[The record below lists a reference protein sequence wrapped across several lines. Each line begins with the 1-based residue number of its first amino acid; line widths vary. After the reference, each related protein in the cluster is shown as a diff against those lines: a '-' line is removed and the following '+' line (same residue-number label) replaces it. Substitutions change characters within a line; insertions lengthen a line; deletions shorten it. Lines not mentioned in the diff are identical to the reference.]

1 MKSINF
7 QRKDSVLR
15 VLEEDKRKKRSVNWD
30 RIVYFII
37 IGVIAFFLFRYMFT
51 ALVYIEGDGQVLF
64 ENVSIRVPDD
74 ITIHDF
80 YCGEGDSVKE
90 GDTLFVYTPATD
102 DDGGN
107 GGIDAGIAMGGT
119 KSPEWIEKELYNLN
133 KTYSLNNLQIS
144 ENKQQIAQ
152 FEKEIER
159 IKNEVILDVTPK
171 SSLDFYERQ
180 IESMQFE
187 IISLQKENQLLL
199 EYINKLKNRD
209 FSVDQSNIVI
219 ESTSGYTGGGSSGGT
234 KYYYSPIEGTITR
247 IHMQP
252 HEVALKSEVILN
264 IHKPENIY
272 IKAFFEQED
281 LKSLKQGDIVNLEFP
296 DGTDSQGIVKRF
308 YFATYVLP
316 EEFQQKYE
324 PTQRSIAADIYPIN
338 EQELEKWKAFYKM
351 SVIVT
356 KPKI

>member
-15 VLEEDKRKKRSVNWD
+15 VLEEDKRKKRQVNWD
-30 RIVYFII
+30 RIVYFILLA
-37 IGVIAFFLFRYMFT
+37 VIAFFAFRYIFT
-51 ALVYIEGDGQVLF
+51 AMVYIKGDGQVLF

-80 YCGEGDSVKE
+80 FIAEGDSTKE
-90 GDTLFVYTPATD
+90 GDSLFYYTIAGD
-102 DDGGN
+102 DGN
-107 GGIDAGIAMGGT
+107 GGLDVSIATGGT
-119 KSPEWIEKELYNLN
+119 KSPEWIEKELYTLN
-133 KTYSLNNLQIS
+133 KNYSINNLKITDNRNLINQY
-144 ENKQQIAQ
+144 EQ
-152 FEKEIER
+152 EIER

-180 IESMQFE
+180 INELQYE
-187 IISLQKENQLLL
+187 ITALKKENQLLL
-199 EYINKLKNRD
+199 DYITKLKNRD
-209 FSVDQSNIVI
+209 FSVNGSNIVI
-219 ESTSGYTGGGSSGGT
+219 DGQADGGGGSYSGT
-234 KYYYSPIEGTITR
+234 KYYYSPIDGTITR

-252 HEVALKSEVILN
+252 HEVALKSEVILT

-272 IKAFFEQED
+272 IKAFFDQED

-296 DGTDSQGIVKRF
+296 DGTESRGIVKRF

-324 PTQRSIAADIYPIN
+324 PTQRSIAADIYPID
-338 EQELEKWKAFYKM
+338 EMELEKWKAFYKM
-351 SVIVT
+351 SVVIT
-356 KPKI
+356 KSKF